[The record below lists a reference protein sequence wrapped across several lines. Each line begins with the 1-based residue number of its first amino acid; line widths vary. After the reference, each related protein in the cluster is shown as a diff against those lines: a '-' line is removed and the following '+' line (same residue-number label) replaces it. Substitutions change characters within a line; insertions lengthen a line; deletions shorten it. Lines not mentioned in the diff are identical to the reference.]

1 LTEVSRRHFLA
12 VSTGAV
18 GLAAGWIQSAHAQ
31 AQARISLR
39 VSSSM
44 PANKLAA
51 HFAWFEQF
59 QMRLKDTLGDR
70 IELNYFPSG
79 QLGDESGVVEQV
91 KVGSIDIMISGSSI
105 WATVAPELGMLDQ
118 GYIFD
123 SFPRL
128 AKELDASVGNELAKI
143 LADRTNVTILGWGF
157 SFGARNVYTKKA
169 VSSLSDLKDV
179 KIRVLPTPAFIE
191 TFKLMGAIPTPLAM
205 NDLYMALQT
214 GVVDGLEHDAGTVLA
229 GKFYEV
235 AKQCFLTEHL
245 FSPIV
250 AAIGKRGFDKIT
262 PDIRP
267 AFLKAAAEASAHQR
281 GTAIETANGAIEQLK
296 QLGVVFAPMPQDQR
310 SAVQKLMAEKLYP
323 PFYGRYPVT
332 KPIFDIIAASRA
344 A

>member
-1 LTEVSRRHFLA
+1 MTGVSRRHFLA
-12 VSTGAV
+12 VSTGAAS
-18 GLAAGWIQSAHAQ
+18 LAAGWIQSAE

-44 PANKLAA
+44 STNKFAA

-70 IELNYFPSG
+70 IELNYFPNG
-79 QLGDESGVVEQV
+79 QLGSESDVVEQV
-91 KVGSIDIMISGSSI
+91 KVGSIDMMIAGSSI
-105 WATVAPELGMLDQ
+105 WATVSPELGMLDL
-118 GYIFD
+118 GYMFD

-143 LADRTNVTILGWGF
+143 LAGHTNVTVLGWGF
-157 SFGARNVYTKKA
+157 SFGARNVYTKKT

-214 GVVDGLEHDAGTVLA
+214 GVVDGLEHDAGTVLS

-235 AKQCFLTEHL
+235 AAHCFLTEHV

-250 AAIGKRGFDKIT
+250 ATIGKRGFDKIT

-267 AFLKAAAEASAHQR
+267 AFVKAAVEATAHQR
-281 GTAIETANGAIEQLK
+281 VTAIETANGASDQLK
-296 QLGVVFAPMPQDQR
+296 QLGVTFVSMPQDKR
-310 SAVQKLMAEKLYP
+310 RAVQKLMAEQLYP
-323 PFYGRYPVT
+323 PFYGRYPAT
-332 KPIFDIIAASRA
+332 KPIFDMIAASRGA
-344 A
+344 